1 MKKKFLAALL
11 ALVMVISMAG
21 CGNSGSAPSSTP
33 DPNPSTTPADAGA
46 KKEYGVLKIGMM
58 PFGINVPA
66 QRAMDEGYFEEL
78 GLNVE
83 FYMFANGAGINEA
96 LAAQEVDVGVSGLAM
111 IFSLAS
117 GTCKMIAEGQVSSAM
132 GVYVRPDSP
141 ILDHS
146 QVVDGQTIY
155 GSADTIKGITVL
167 GQTGTSSQYNLDGWL
182 GMFGLTEADIEFVNV
197 GLGTDLTA
205 FVSGEGDAIAASRP
219 YTFQLESEGYVNAGN
234 FEQTTDT
241 VLTDVIVAR
250 NEIVETRREELVLFL
265 QAYERA
271 LEEVAGD
278 EDLRYE
284 LSMKYFADNGRN
296 YSENDMRNEMKVN
309 DYVTT
314 AYMTDSGYAYGNAM
328 LRIGDFYT
336 ACGQIE
342 EANLP
347 NVAASFDPSIIQEA
361 LGITFNVAG

>member
-1 MKKKFLAALL
+1 MTKKLLAILLCIAMVFSLAA
-11 ALVMVISMAG
+11 
-21 CGNSGSAPSSTP
+21 CGGGGESEDEGY
-33 DPNPSTTPADAGA
+33 D
-46 KKEYGVLKIGMM
+46 VLKIGMM
-58 PFGINVPA
+58 PFGIGVPA
-66 QRAMDEGYFEEL
+66 YYAMEQGYFDEL

-83 FYMFANGAGINEA
+83 FFMFANGAGINEA
-96 LAAQEVDVGVSGLAM
+96 LAAQEVDLGVSGLAM

-117 GTCKMIAEGQVSSAM
+117 GTCTMLADGQVSSAM

-141 ILDHS
+141 ILANS
-146 QVVDGQTIY
+146 QEVDGQTIY

-182 GMFGLTEADIEFVNV
+182 GMFGLTEADINFVNV

-219 YTFQLESEGYVNAGN
+219 YTFQLEEQGYVNAGN

-250 NEIVETRREELVLFL
+250 NEVVDERRDECVLFL
-265 QAYERA
+265 KAYEKA
-271 LEEVAGD
+271 LEEIAAD

-284 LSMKYFADNGRN
+284 VSMKYFNDNGRQ

-309 DYVTT
+309 DYITLERMT
-314 AYMTDSGYAYGNAM
+314 AEGYEFGNCM
-328 LRIGDFYT
+328 IGIGDFYS

-347 NVAASFDPSIIQEA
+347 NIAASFDPTMLEEA
-361 LGITFNVAG
+361 LGIDVEVAK

>member
-1 MKKKFLAALL
+1 MKKILARILS
-11 ALVMVISMAG
+11 LVMVVSMVG
-21 CGNSGSAPSSTP
+21 CGSSSS
-33 DPNPSTTPADAGA
+33 DQDGGA
-46 KKEYGVLKIGMM
+46 EGEREVLKVGMM

-66 QRAMDEGYFEEL
+66 QYALDQGYFEDL

-83 FYMFANGAGINEA
+83 FYMFSNGAGINEA

-141 ILDHS
+141 ILEYS
-146 QVVDGQTIY
+146 QEVDGQTIY
-155 GSADTIKGITVL
+155 GSADTIRGITVL

-197 GLGTDLTA
+197 GLGTDVTA
-205 FVSGEGDAIAASRP
+205 FISGEGDAIAASRP
-219 YTFQLESEGYVNAGN
+219 YTFQLESDGYVNAGN

-250 NEIVETRREELVLFL
+250 NEVVENRRDELVLFL
-265 QAYERA
+265 QAYEKA
-271 LEEVAGD
+271 LEEIAAD
-278 EDLRYE
+278 DDLRYE
-284 LSMKYFADNGRN
+284 LSMKYFADNGRE
-296 YSENDMRNEMKVN
+296 YSESDMRNEMKVN
-309 DYVTT
+309 DYITKT
-314 AYMTDSGYAYGNAM
+314 YMTADGYAFGNAM
-328 LRIGDFYT
+328 IRIGDFYA

-342 EANLP
+342 ESNLP
-347 NVAASFDPSIIQEA
+347 NVAASFDPSILQEA
-361 LGITFNVAG
+361 LGITFDVAG

>member
-1 MKKKFLAALL
+1 MKKRFLAILL
-11 ALVMVISMAG
+11 CLVMAASLMTG
-21 CGNSGSAPSSTP
+21 CGSTSSGSSEK
-33 DPNPSTTPADAGA
+33 PADNSSQTTTEAP
-46 KKEYGVLKIGMM
+46 KEYEVLKVGMM

-66 QRAMDEGYFEEL
+66 QYALDQGYFEEL
-78 GLNVE
+78 GLKVE

-141 ILDHS
+141 ILEHS
-146 QVVDGQTIY
+146 QEGDGQTIY
-155 GSADTIKGITVL
+155 GSADTIKGIKVL

-182 GMFGLTEADIEFVNV
+182 GMFGMTEEDIEFINI
-197 GLGTDLTA
+197 GLGTDVTA
-205 FVSGEGDAIAASRP
+205 FISGEGDAIAASRP
-219 YTFQLESEGYVNAGN
+219 YTFQLEAEGYVNAGN

-250 NEIVETRREELVLFL
+250 NEVVESRRDELVLFL
-265 QAYERA
+265 KAYEKA
-271 LEEVAGD
+271 LEEIAAD
-278 EDLRYE
+278 ETLRFDE
-284 LSMKYFADNGRN
+284 SMAYFKNNGRD
-296 YSENDMRNEMKVN
+296 YSEDDMRNEMKVN

-314 AYMTDSGYAYGNAM
+314 AYMSDSNYSFGNAM
-328 LRIGDFYT
+328 IRIGDFYCE
-336 ACGQIE
+336 CGQIE
-342 EANLP
+342 EDNLP
-347 NVAASFDPSIIQEA
+347 NVVASFDPSMLQEA

>member
-1 MKKKFLAALL
+1 MKKRFLAILL
-11 ALVMVISMAG
+11 CLVMAASLLTA
-21 CGNSGSAPSSTP
+21 CGGSGDSSQPEDGGSAPEGETP
-33 DPNPSTTPADAGA
+33 KTYET
-46 KKEYGVLKIGMM
+46 LKVGMM

-66 QRAMDEGYFEEL
+66 QYALDHGYFEEL

-141 ILDHS
+141 ILENA
-146 QVVDGQTIY
+146 QEVDGQTIY
-155 GSADTIKGITVL
+155 GSADTIKGIKVL

-182 GMFGLTEADIEFVNV
+182 GMFGLTEEDIEFINI
-197 GLGTDLTA
+197 GLGTDVTA
-205 FVSGEGDAIAASRP
+205 FISGEGDAIAASRP
-219 YTFQLESEGYVNAGN
+219 YTFQLEAEGYVNAGN

-250 NEIVETRREELVLFL
+250 NEIVESRRDELVLFL
-265 QAYERA
+265 KAYEKA
-271 LEEVAGD
+271 LEEIAGD
-278 EDLRYE
+278 EELRYSE
-284 LSMKYFADNGRN
+284 SMAYFKNNGRD

-314 AYMTDSGYAYGNAM
+314 AYMTDPNYSYGNAM
-328 LRIGDFYT
+328 VRIGDFYCQ
-336 ACGQIE
+336 CGQIE

-347 NVAASFDPSIIQEA
+347 NVVASFDPSLIQEA
-361 LGITFNVAG
+361 LGITFDVAG